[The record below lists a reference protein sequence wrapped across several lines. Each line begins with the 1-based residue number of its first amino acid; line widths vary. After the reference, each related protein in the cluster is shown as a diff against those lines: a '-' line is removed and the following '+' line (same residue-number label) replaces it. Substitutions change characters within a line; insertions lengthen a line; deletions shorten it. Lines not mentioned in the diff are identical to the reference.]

1 MNFLKFHFWYS
12 KGQRNGILFLLTCM
26 LCLQALIHFGD
37 FTGQERPGV
46 HQEEYAAIQNRIDSL
61 QLASQSDKK
70 HILPFNPN
78 YLTDFKGYR
87 LGMSPEEIDR
97 LLNYRASGLFM
108 NSAFEFQKVTG
119 ISDSLLLHISPY
131 LQFGQKKARTQA
143 AKSSVGKR
151 MTTTAS
157 KRNSGDL
164 NTASAYELLDIP
176 GVNEQLA
183 RRIVSYRK
191 LIRGYSMEDQLLE
204 VYHIDQPTAQR
215 ILKSF
220 PIRSVPE
227 IERLDVNEATFG
239 QVLKLP
245 YVDYAMTKR
254 IFAYRDS
261 VQHIHSLEELK
272 KLDSFPLEK
281 FDRITLYLQAD

>member
-1 MNFLKFHFWYS
+1 MNFLKSHFWYS
-12 KGQRNGILFLLTCM
+12 KGQRNGILFLLFCM
-26 LCLQALIHFGD
+26 LCLQVLIHFGD
-37 FTGQERPGV
+37 FNRQEPPGL
-46 HQEEYAAIQNRIDSL
+46 HQEEYAALQKRIDSL
-61 QLASQSDKK
+61 QRASQSDKK
-70 HILPFNPN
+70 RILPFNPN
-78 YLTDFKGYR
+78 YLTDFKGYSM
-87 LGMSPEEIDR
+87 GMSPEEIDR
-97 LLNYRASGLFM
+97 LLTYRASGLFL
-108 NSAFEFQKVTG
+108 NSAVEFQEVTG
-119 ISDSLLLHISPY
+119 ISDSLLLQISPY
-131 LQFGQKKARTQA
+131 LRFRQKKARTPA
-143 AKSSVGKR
+143 AKSSTVQR

-157 KRNSGDL
+157 NSNGGDL
-164 NTASAYELLDIP
+164 NAVTVHELLDIP

-183 RRIVSYRK
+183 RRIVSYRN
-191 LIRGYSMEDQLLE
+191 LIRGYSLEDQLLE
-204 VYHIDQPTAQR
+204 VYHLDQPTAQK

-220 PIRSVPE
+220 PIRTLPE
-227 IERLDVNEATFG
+227 IERLDVNEATFR

>member
-1 MNFLKFHFWYS
+1 MNFLKSYFWYS
-12 KGQRNGILFLLTCM
+12 KGQRNGILFLLFCM

-37 FTGQERPGV
+37 FTMQEQSGA
-46 HQEEYAAIQNRIDSL
+46 HQEEYAALQKRIDSL
-61 QLASQSDKK
+61 QRASRSDKK

-87 LGMSPEEIDR
+87 IGMSPEEIDR
-97 LLNYRASGLFM
+97 LLTYRASGLFM
-108 NSAFEFQKVTG
+108 NSAVEFQEVTR
-119 ISDSLLLHISPY
+119 ISDSLLLQISPY
-131 LQFGQKKARTQA
+131 LQFPQKKPRTSV
-143 AKSSVGKR
+143 AKTSTVQR

-157 KRNSGDL
+157 KTNVGDL
-164 NTASAYELLDIP
+164 NAVTAHELLDIP

-183 RRIVSYRK
+183 RRIVSYRN
-191 LIRGYSMEDQLLE
+191 LIRGYSLEDQLLE
-204 VYHIDQPTAQR
+204 VYHLDEPTAHR

-220 PIRSVPE
+220 PIRTLPE
-227 IERLDVNEATFG
+227 IKRLDVNEATFR

-245 YVDYAMTKR
+245 YVDYTMTKR